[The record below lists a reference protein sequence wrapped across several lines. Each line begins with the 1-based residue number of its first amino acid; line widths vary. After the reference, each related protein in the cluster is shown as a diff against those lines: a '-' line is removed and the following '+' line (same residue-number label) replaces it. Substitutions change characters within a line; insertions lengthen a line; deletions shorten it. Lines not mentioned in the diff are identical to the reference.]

1 MKRMRVIPTL
11 LLDRNGGLVKSVR
24 FGKRTYIGDP
34 INAVRIFNEKEV
46 DELILLDIDATVDS
60 KGPNYAV
67 IEDIVSEAFM
77 PVAFGGGICSVEQ
90 MATILRSGV
99 EKVVLNAAPH
109 GNPSLIGE
117 AVARFGRQSVVGG
130 IDVKK
135 SLFGKYSV
143 FTHSGKRNLGKS
155 PTEIAMQLERSGVG
169 ELMVYSIDRDGT
181 RVGYDIPLLQGVAS
195 GVGVPVIAC
204 GGAGTLDDFIE
215 AHEVAGCS
223 AVAAGSMFVYQ
234 SSTQGV
240 LINYPTRDQ
249 LDDHVF
255 SRLQCNLESRT
266 L

>member
-1 MKRMRVIPTL
+1 MIRMRVIPTL
-11 LLDRNGGLVKSVR
+11 LIDRNGGLVKSVR

-60 KGPNYAV
+60 KGPNFAV

-77 PVAFGGGICSVEQ
+77 PVAFGGGVGTVGQ

-99 EKVVLNAAPH
+99 EKVVLNSAPH

-117 AVARFGRQSVVGG
+117 AVARFGSQSVVAG

-135 SLFGKYSV
+135 SIFGKYSV
-143 FTHSGKRNLGKS
+143 VIQSGRKSLGKS
-155 PTEIAMQLERSGVG
+155 PTEIAKQFEQSGVG
-169 ELMVYSIDRDGT
+169 ELIIYAIDRDGM
-181 RVGYDIPLLQGVAS
+181 RSGYDIALLQSVAS
-195 GVGVPVIAC
+195 CVGVPVIAC
-204 GGAGTLDDFIE
+204 GGAGSLEDFVE
-215 AHEVAGCS
+215 AHDIAGCS

-240 LINYPTRDQ
+240 LINYPSRDQ
-249 LDDHVF
+249 LDACVF
-255 SRLQCNLESRT
+255 SKLRCNIEPRVL
-266 L
+266 